1 MILQALKGY
10 YDRKVAD
17 PESEIAPEGFEKKEL
32 QFLIVIDEDG
42 KFISIEDTR
51 EKIGKRLIGK
61 TFLLPRSIGRAG
73 SKSYETTFL
82 LWDHIGYLLGLP
94 SEDEKSPK
102 QHKTWIDKLQKLPK
116 ELLTDEGV
124 AAVIKFYA
132 TGQIQK
138 AISSAQISEC
148 LKAPQCNMAFR
159 LINDVPV
166 PCRPKIREYVVNCN
180 VECEND
186 ESDNGESD
194 SNQSWGVCLVTGEYG
209 IIARK
214 HGKTPI
220 NKDCNSLIGIQK
232 KSGYDSYG
240 KEQGYN
246 APIIKSTE
254 FAYTTALNTLIKSQN
269 QKFQVGDAI
278 MVFWSEQ
285 KSSFESAFS
294 AFFAEPEKDNPDDQT
309 EKVRALFKAP
319 TSGAYFEDDGNMKFY
334 ILGLSP
340 GGGSRI
346 SVRYWKTRTINE
358 LSTHVRQYFED
369 FQIEKPSYEPEYYSI
384 WRLLVN
390 LAVQGKS
397 ENIPPNLA
405 GAFMKAILE
414 GTPYPATL
422 LQAAIRRIH
431 AGIKKKG
438 KGGTEVLER
447 VTPEIAATLKACMNR
462 YYRFYPNTKYKEVT
476 MALDK
481 AQPSIGY
488 QLGRLFAV
496 LERIQEAA
504 TPGLNATIRDRF
516 YGAASTT
523 PVTVF
528 SRLLNLQ
535 KHHSAKITEK
545 GKVVFFENLLGEI
558 IGNITDFPSHLSLHE
573 QGLFSIGYYHQRQAF
588 FAKTEDKE

>member
-10 YDRKVAD
+10 YDRKVTD

-32 QFLIVIDEDG
+32 QFLIVINEDG

-51 EKIGKRLIGK
+51 EKNGKKLIGK
-61 TFLLPRSIGRAG
+61 TFLLPRSIVRSG

-94 SEDEKSPK
+94 SEDEKSCK
-102 QHKTWIDKLQKLPK
+102 QHKTWIDNLHKLP
-116 ELLTDEGV
+116 EILLNDEGV
-124 AAVIKFYA
+124 AAIIKFYA
-132 TGQIQK
+132 TGQMQK
-138 AISSAQISEC
+138 AISSEQIIEC
-148 LKAPQCNMAFR
+148 LKVSSCNMAFR
-159 LINDVPV
+159 LTNDVPV
-166 PCRPKIREYVVNCN
+166 PCRPRIREYVMSCN
-180 VECEND
+180 ADCGD
-186 ESDNGESD
+186 ETDSSESD
-194 SNQSWGVCLVTGEYG
+194 SNCNRGVCLVTGESG

-240 KEQGYN
+240 KQQGYN

-254 FAYTTALNTLIKSQN
+254 FAYTTALNTLIKSQS
-269 QKFQVGDAI
+269 QKIQVGDST
-278 MVFWSEQ
+278 MVFWSE
-285 KSSFESAFS
+285 KESSFESAFS
-294 AFFAEPEKDNPDDQT
+294 AFFGEPDSDSPDNYT
-309 EKVRALFKAP
+309 EKVKALFKAP
-319 TSGAYFEDDGNMKFY
+319 MSGAYFEDDGNMKFN

-346 SVRYWKTRTINE
+346 SVRYWKTGTIKE
-358 LSTHVRQYFED
+358 FAIHIKQYFED
-369 FQIEKPSYEPEYYSI
+369 FKIVKSPKEPEYYWI
-384 WRLLVN
+384 RRILET
-390 LAVQGKS
+390 LAVQGDYEKT
-397 ENIPPNLA
+397 PPNLA
-405 GAFMKAILE
+405 GAFIKSILE

-438 KGGTEVLER
+438 KGGTEVVER

-462 YYRFYPNTKYKEVT
+462 HYQFNPNKNYKEVT

-504 TPGLNATIRDRF
+504 SPGLNATIRDRF

-535 KHHSAKITEK
+535 KHHSAKIAER
-545 GKVVFFENLLGEI
+545 GKVIFFENLLGEI

-588 FAKTEDKE
+588 FAKTEEKE